1 MHAHV
6 THVRPT
12 TPLGRWAAWLALG
25 FVVFNFAWMVL
36 PGGATLAFLCGIAG
50 GITAI
55 VAIWRRRERGL
66 LAYAAIIPLLAVVAF
81 VAAELLIGH
90 D

>member
-25 FVVFNFAWMVL
+25 FVVLNFAWMIL
-36 PGGATLAFLCGIAG
+36 PGGAMLAFLSGIAG
-50 GITAI
+50 GIAAL
-55 VAIWRRRERGL
+55 VAIRRRGERGL
-66 LAYAAIIPLLAVVAF
+66 LVYAAIIPLLAVVAF
-81 VAAELLIGH
+81 VLAELLIGH
-90 D
+90 E